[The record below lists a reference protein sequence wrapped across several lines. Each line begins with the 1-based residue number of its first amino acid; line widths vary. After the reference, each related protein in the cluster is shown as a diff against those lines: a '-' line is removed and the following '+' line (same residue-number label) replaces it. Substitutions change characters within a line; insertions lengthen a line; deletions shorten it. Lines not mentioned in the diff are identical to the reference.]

1 MDMGALSSRGSGG
14 VNAPVSATHGIKE
27 ATTAPA
33 DTALHAEELKEKG
46 RTEPDREQVLAAVEE
61 MQEFVQAAQHDIQF
75 QLDDESGRM
84 LVKVTERGT
93 GEVIRQIPSEE
104 AVRLAENLSEIR
116 SLLFSAEV

>member
-1 MDMGALSSRGSGG
+1 MDMGTLGSRGSVGTDIP
-14 VNAPVSATHGIKE
+14 ASRTLDIKE
-27 ATTAPA
+27 ATAVPGSS
-33 DTALHAEELKEKG
+33 LPAEELQT
-46 RTEPDREQVLAAVEE
+46 RSITEPDREQVLAAVEE
-61 MQEFVQAAQHDIQF
+61 MREFVQAAQHNIQF
-75 QLDDESGRM
+75 QLDEDSGRM